1 LEDLITYSLKENSSM
16 IGFDAR
22 FNPGASSKVL
32 KKIALCMLK
41 NMSIMQKKKQTIKN
55 EWIKEHIINHPEI
68 P

>member
-1 LEDLITYSLKENSSM
+1 M

-22 FNPGASSKVL
+22 FNPGTSNKIL

-41 NMSIMQKKKQTIKN
+41 NMSIMQKKKQTIKH
-55 EWIKEHIINHPEI
+55 EWIKDHIITHPEI